1 MRIAK
6 TKQTRKRLA
15 RRTKTSLAINRKA
28 RRSTPPFSP
37 LLGMLGGVGEDKKE
51 SEVPAAVE
59 GAVEEA
65 EEEAVEEAVE
75 EAEEVPAKSETPTA
89 EEATAESEIPTEV
102 PAETANANAELSKLD
117 SKYALELS
125 KLINDA
131 KIPTT
136 LKLLKSVI
144 YGINEKPFSKD
155 IKEYESVL
163 NHDTIQK
170 GTLNLEEAQ
179 QAIAAAL
186 WKKLVLTLA
195 E

>member
-15 RRTKTSLAINRKA
+15 RRTKSSLAINRKA

-51 SEVPAAVE
+51 SGEAAAEVP
-59 GAVEEA
+59 
-65 EEEAVEEAVE
+65 
-75 EAEEVPAKSETPTA
+75 
-89 EEATAESEIPTEV
+89 AESEIPTEAE
-102 PAETANANAELSKLD
+102 AETANANAELSKLD
-117 SKYALELS
+117 SKYASEVS
-125 KLINDA
+125 KLIKEAN
-131 KIPTT
+131 IPQT

-163 NHDTIQK
+163 NYDKIQK
-170 GTLNLEEAQ
+170 GTLNLEKAQ

>member
-6 TKQTRKRLA
+6 TKQTRKG
-15 RRTKTSLAINRKA
+15 S

-37 LLGMLGGVGEDKKE
+37 LLGMLGGVGKLPQVMKLTSNGFKPVEE
-51 SEVPAAVE
+51 PAASTAPAPVNNLSGIAPE
-59 GAVEEA
+59 PSSAAPEA
-65 EEEAVEEAVE
+65 LSSKVFNPFNNDV
-75 EAEEVPAKSETPTA
+75 TP
-89 EEATAESEIPTEV
+89 EATSLAAG
-102 PAETANANAELSKLD
+102 PANIYPELMNLD
-117 SKYALELS
+117 IEHGKTLS
-125 KLINDA
+125 NLIKDA
-131 KIPTT
+131 DVDRT

-144 YGINEKPFSKD
+144 YGINKKTFSDD

-163 NHDTIQK
+163 NHDKIQK

-186 WKKLVLTLA
+186 WKKLVLTLS

>member
-6 TKQTRKRLA
+6 TKQTRKG
-15 RRTKTSLAINRKA
+15 S

-37 LLGMLGGVGEDKKE
+37 LLGMLGGNDKLPQVMKPTPNGLKPVEAPAPAE
-51 SEVPAAVE
+51 SAAPAAE
-59 GAVEEA
+59 
-65 EEEAVEEAVE
+65 
-75 EAEEVPAKSETPTA
+75 PAP
-89 EEATAESEIPTEV
+89 AESAAEPA
-102 PAETANANAELSKLD
+102 PAESAAEVQAANAELSKLD
-117 SKYALELS
+117 SEYALKVS

-163 NHDTIQK
+163 NYDKIQT
-170 GTLNLEEAQ
+170 GTLNL
-179 QAIAAAL
+179 
-186 WKKLVLTLA
+186 
-195 E
+195 